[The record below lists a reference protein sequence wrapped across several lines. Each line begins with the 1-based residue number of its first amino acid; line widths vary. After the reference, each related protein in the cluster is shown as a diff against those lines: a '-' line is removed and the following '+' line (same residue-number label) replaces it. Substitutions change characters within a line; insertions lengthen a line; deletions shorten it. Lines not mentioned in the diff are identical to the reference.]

1 MEQYADDSTLIA
13 TGDSIGGINETLTD
27 SCKVVSEWM
36 GSNQLKLNADKTH
49 VMTLGTSQRLLQPGN
64 KVTIVMDGITLEED
78 PEKFETLL
86 GCKIQADLK
95 WHKQIQYLQERL
107 KGRLAGLSHIKFILP
122 FSTRKII
129 SEGMFNSVLSYC
141 LPLFGGCDLQEI
153 KDLQIL
159 QNKAARIVTHS
170 QLRTSRDRMY
180 DQLSWLTVRQLIM
193 YHTLLTVYRIRA
205 TEEPE
210 YLARILCYDSRLDKI
225 VVPNPKLT
233 LRQKSFTIRGACNW
247 NSLPQYIRRLD
258 TISSFKKEVKAWI
271 KREVPRFLD

>member
-1 MEQYADDSTLIA
+1 
-13 TGDSIGGINETLTD
+13 
-27 SCKVVSEWM
+27 
-36 GSNQLKLNADKTH
+36 
-49 VMTLGTSQRLLQPGN
+49 
-64 KVTIVMDGITLEED
+64 MDGITLEED

-170 QLRTSRDRMY
+170 QLRTNRDRMY

-210 YLARILCYDSRLDKI
+210 YLARILCYESRLDKI